1 MSKVLITGGAGFI
14 GSHTVDYFIKKGFEV
29 NVIDNLNKYSHK
41 NHIKPKYLNK
51 KAKYFFGDCR
61 NSNILKRALDGVS
74 YIIHDCSLV
83 GTGHSM
89 QNFDEYISNN
99 IEGTSNIWKNIID
112 KKIKIKKFIQAS
124 SVSVYGEGAYKC
136 KKDGI
141 FYPINRGSEVKS
153 KVWRIKCPKCKLF
166 CEPFPTNEKSPLN
179 SKSIYSLTK
188 QHQEQISKM
197 IGETYGYNVVICRYF
212 NCYGSRLSLSNPY
225 TGVTSIFINNIINEL
240 KPTLFEDGKQ
250 LRDYIHVSDVA
261 RAKYHLLIKKNL
273 KNSVFNLGTGK
284 PTSLINLIRL
294 INKINNS
301 DINPHITNEF
311 RVGDIRS
318 SFADIKLLKNSGFK
332 NLIKLRSGLE
342 EMIDYAKF
350 LNPSSQKN
358 IYFDMKKKGL
368 IIS

>member
-1 MSKVLITGGAGFI
+1 MLITGGAGFI

-29 NVIDNLNKYSHK
+29 SVIDNLNKYSHK
-41 NHIKPKYLNK
+41 NNIKPKYLNH

-61 NSNILKRALDGVS
+61 NSTILNKALEGVS
-74 YIIHDCSLV
+74 YVIHDCSLV

-99 IEGTSNIWKNIID
+99 VEGTSNLWKNIIN
-112 KKIKIKKFIQAS
+112 KRIKIKKFIQAS

-136 KKDGI
+136 NKHGI
-141 FYPINRGSEVKS
+141 FYPIDRGFG
-153 KVWRIKCPKCKLF
+153 IKNKIWKIRCPKCKTF
-166 CEPFPTNEKSPLN
+166 CDPFPTSEKSPLY

-197 IGETYGYNVVICRYF
+197 IGETYGYDVAICRYF

-225 TGVTSIFINNIINEL
+225 TGVTSIFINNIINNN
-240 KPTLFEDGKQ
+240 KPTLFEDGEQ
-250 LRDYIHVSDVA
+250 LRDYIHVSDVV
-261 RAKYHLLIKKNL
+261 RAKYHLLLKTNL
-273 KNSVFNLGTGK
+273 RSDVFNLGTGK
-284 PTSLINLIRL
+284 STSLNKLIKL
-294 INKINNS
+294 INKINKS
-301 DINPHITNEF
+301 DINPYITNEF

-332 NLIKLRSGLE
+332 NFIKLNKGLE

-350 LNPSSQKN
+350 LNPKSQKN

-368 IIS
+368 IIP